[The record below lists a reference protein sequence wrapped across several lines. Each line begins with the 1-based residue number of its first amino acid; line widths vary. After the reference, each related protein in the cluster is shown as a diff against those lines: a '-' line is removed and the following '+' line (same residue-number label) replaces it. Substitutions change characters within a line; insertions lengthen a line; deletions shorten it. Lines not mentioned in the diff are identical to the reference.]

1 MGLLFLLWAGE
12 VMAAD
17 PLTAERAE
25 ANYRRTFRPVEA
37 LRCPP
42 ATSPD
47 EVVVCGRR
55 EGPDPNRVPF
65 PNEREPGA
73 RVRLLPGELPRASAS
88 VADPCAM
95 AGPNHPCGGSMAI
108 VSLDPDQHTLIGGL
122 TKIARHLL
130 GGDR

>member
-73 RVRLLPGELPRASAS
+73 RVRLLPGEPPRASAS